1 MITDSPRPA
10 TRRAAAPLGAAAVA
24 TAPGVF
30 LGVTGV
36 HLTPP
41 LAALLFGVAV
51 IGAAFVLSWVAEA
64 VQVDISP
71 GLAITVLA
79 LIAVLPEYAVDFVFA
94 SEGGRAFAEYGPACV
109 PPGSSDHSS
118 CGLAL
123 ANMTGANRIL
133 VGVGWALV
141 VLLAAWRIR
150 RGSNNK
156 PDDDSGDGERG
167 GHKKHAGVTL
177 ERTDAV
183 PLAFLAVAT
192 LYSLTLPLRHSIT
205 LIDAAVLVAIF
216 VLYAVRVAKAPP
228 GDPDLEGVAKV
239 LGEQPRLRRRLTCV
253 GLFAFA
259 AAVILLVAE
268 NFAHALVETGT
279 QVGISQ
285 FFLVQWLAPLAS
297 EAPELLVACLYAWRL
312 KTTDALA
319 TLVSS
324 KVNQWTLLVGTLPVV
339 FAIASASTSG
349 LPIDAAQR
357 EELLLTAAQSLFAVS
372 LLLSLTITVRGGLLL
387 LGLFVAQFVLAA
399 VLPESV
405 KGIELVALSCVYL
418 VGAAVVTFRSRRDVV
433 ALAKDGFRTPYR
445 ELADR

>member
-41 LAALLFGVAV
+41 LAALLFGIAV

-94 SEGGRAFAEYGPACV
+94 SEGGRAFAEHGPACV
-109 PPGSSDHSS
+109 PPGSNDHSS

-150 RGSNNK
+150 RGGAHSA
-156 PDDDSGDGERG
+156 DSERG

-239 LGEQPRLRRRLTCV
+239 LGEQPKLHRRLSCV

-259 AAVILLVAE
+259 AVVILLVAE

-405 KGIELVALSCVYL
+405 KGIELVALSSVYL
-418 VGAAVVTFRSRRDVV
+418 AGAAVVTFRSRRDLV